1 MLELEYEGP
10 GIPYSEVWIVSKKK
24 KNMMESLWSS
34 HQEDD
39 IIRCKFQQGHSGG
52 RVEDVLLWENTS
64 DRVRKFISSQ
74 KIISAVQ
81 MREANVEAKSYLL
94 MENQQVE
101 SKA

>member
-1 MLELEYEGP
+1 MLKLEYKGP

-24 KNMMESLWSS
+24 HMMECLWRS

-39 IIRCKFQQGHSGG
+39 IIRCKFQQGHSDGS
-52 RVEDVLLWENTS
+52 VEVVLVWENTS